1 VLTNQKQAL
10 LPLPVDE
17 AAVLA
22 QAEVL
27 FMRSP
32 TVRRKYRDL
41 DKALADP
48 VTGKSLRLCAQK
60 LVASGLRNT
69 GRRA

>member
-1 VLTNQKQAL
+1 VKNQKQEL
-10 LPLPVDE
+10 LPLPADE
-17 AAVLA
+17 AEVLA

-32 TVRRKYRDL
+32 TVRRKYGQL
-41 DKALADP
+41 DRALADP
-48 VTGKSLRLCAQK
+48 VAGKSLRLCAQQ
-60 LVASGLRNT
+60 LVLSGLKNT